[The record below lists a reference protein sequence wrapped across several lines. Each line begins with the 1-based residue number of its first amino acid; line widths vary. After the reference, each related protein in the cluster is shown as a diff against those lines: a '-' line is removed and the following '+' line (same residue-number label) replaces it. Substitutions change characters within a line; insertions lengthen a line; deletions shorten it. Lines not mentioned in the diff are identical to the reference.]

1 MRAALL
7 LFLLLPPLLLSDC
20 ATDSNCPSQYE
31 VCLHQEC
38 THKPLLPLL
47 TLEIASPFIMAVSI
61 ALSNAAGVGGGA
73 LILPILIVLL
83 SFTEPEA
90 VALSNFLIF
99 LGSLVR
105 FLVGFRQRHPDNPD
119 RPAIHY
125 DYVVLLVPNALLGT
139 LIGVHLN
146 EFFPEVVLVILLVA
160 VLLSVTFVSFR
171 KACALSKEEAKR
183 R

>member
-1 MRAALL
+1 MRVALI
-7 LFLLLPPLLLSDC
+7 LFLLLPPLLLSVCD
-20 ATDSNCPSQYE
+20 TDSNCPSQYE

-38 THKPLLPLL
+38 THKPLLPL
-47 TLEIASPFIMAVSI
+47 TPLEIASPFIMALSI
-61 ALSNAAGVGGGA
+61 ALSNAAGGGGA
-73 LILPILIVLL
+73 ALIVPILIVLL
-83 SFTEPEA
+83 SLTEPEA

-99 LGSLVR
+99 LGSVVR
-105 FLVGFRQRHPDNPD
+105 FVVGFKQRHPDNPD

-125 DYVVLLVPNALLGT
+125 DYVVLLVPNPLLGT

-171 KACALSKEEAKR
+171 KGCSLSKEEAKR